1 MGNRTKF
8 IVMAGTMLGLF
19 TSAMDQTVVSTSMPR
34 IIADL
39 GGFGLLSWV
48 GTAFMLASTATIPIA
63 GKLTDIYGRKPF
75 YMGGI
80 AILIIGSALCGS
92 AQNIEQL
99 ILFRV
104 VQGIGAG
111 MIMGIAFAI
120 LGDVFTPAERGR
132 WAGLMSSVFAC
143 AAIIGPLIGG
153 TLTDHAHWRWVFY
166 VNLPLGAV
174 ALTVLAVGMPNIRP
188 PGRSSMDLRGVALLL
203 ATVIPMLLAFT
214 WAGTRYD
221 WVSPQIIGMLTL
233 GGAALVAFTVA
244 ELHTEEPLLPMSL
257 FRNRIFT
264 VAALVTFISGI
275 AMMGSFFY
283 IPLFVQGV
291 LGASATNSGMVL
303 MPMMIAMAIASSIS
317 GQIMSRLGRYR
328 VQGIVGLS
336 LMVVAAYMLSRL
348 NVDSSRMD
356 VVYAMVI
363 FGIGLGTS
371 MPLFMLAV
379 QNAVPYR
386 FMGISTSTM
395 QFLRSVGGTFGV
407 AIMFSFIQRGYHD
420 ALAQTVPAPVRDH
433 PEIETVLDDPQFV
446 LNENALDRVREGFA
460 VFGEQ
465 GEALF
470 AETIGGV
477 KEALA
482 IGISDAFMISVFV
495 LVVALVISFFM
506 EEIPLR
512 KAHYEGEEQE
522 SAGSL
527 PEAAVALPPVAG
539 GANGHDDPPRL
550 PGPHASGPS

>member
-1 MGNRTKF
+1 
-8 IVMAGTMLGLF
+8 
-19 TSAMDQTVVSTSMPR
+19 
-34 IIADL
+34 
-39 GGFGLLSWV
+39 
-48 GTAFMLASTATIPIA
+48 
-63 GKLTDIYGRKPF
+63 
-75 YMGGI
+75 
-80 AILIIGSALCGS
+80 
-92 AQNIEQL
+92 
-99 ILFRV
+99 
-104 VQGIGAG
+104 
-111 MIMGIAFAI
+111 
-120 LGDVFTPAERGR
+120 
-132 WAGLMSSVFAC
+132 
-143 AAIIGPLIGG
+143 
-153 TLTDHAHWRWVFY
+153 
-166 VNLPLGAV
+166 
-174 ALTVLAVGMPNIRP
+174 
-188 PGRSSMDLRGVALLL
+188 
-203 ATVIPMLLAFT
+203 
-214 WAGTRYD
+214 
-221 WVSPQIIGMLTL
+221 
-233 GGAALVAFTVA
+233 
-244 ELHTEEPLLPMSL
+244 MSL

-420 ALAQTVPAPVRDH
+420 ALAQTVPAPVHDH

-465 GEALF
+465 SEALF

-539 GANGHDDPPRL
+539 GANGHDEPSRL